1 MGPKESNQTNKTMIE
16 YVKFGQ
22 NPLFGSR
29 DNVWKPYF
37 ASKFDIQNAR
47 QYLIKSLT
55 PSKQCICASLGL
67 NPPTGSEDNLW

>member
-37 ASKFDIQNAR
+37 ASKFDI
-47 QYLIKSLT
+47 
-55 PSKQCICASLGL
+55 SKCSCELKYKVNI
-67 NPPTGSEDNLW
+67 